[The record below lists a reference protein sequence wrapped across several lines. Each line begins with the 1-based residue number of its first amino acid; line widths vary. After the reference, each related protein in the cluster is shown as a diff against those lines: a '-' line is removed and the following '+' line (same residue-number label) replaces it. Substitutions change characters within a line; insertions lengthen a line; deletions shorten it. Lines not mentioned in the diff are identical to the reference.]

1 MSQTTILTREDAIDS
16 FVEPTPVPYPTAGE
30 SMTEERGERRS
41 RPEFARHRSIT
52 AHVTDGLDGLLKVT
66 TMLRS
71 RGYRVRD
78 LSVDIREGVIESLIT
93 CTIALNTADTE
104 LLIERLRRVP
114 VVVSAYNR

>member
-1 MSQTTILTREDAIDS
+1 MSQTATFTREPAIDG
-16 FVEPTPVPYPTAGE
+16 FVEPTPVPFPTGSEPAA
-30 SMTEERGERRS
+30 EERFEPRA
-41 RPEFARHRSIT
+41 RPEFPRHRSIT

-78 LSVDIREGVIESLIT
+78 LSVDIREGVIESLVT
-93 CTIALNTADTE
+93 CTIALNTADTV